1 MNTHGHLKLIIGPM
15 FAGKSTELMRTVA
28 TYKAIGKR
36 VVAINHRLNCRYG
49 TDKINT
55 HDKRK
60 LEQCI
65 ICENLNEIDVSVI
78 QNADIVVVEEL
89 QFFPDAFRII
99 SMWVDELG
107 KTVIAAGLDGDS
119 KRQPFGDVLKLIPLS
134 DEVLKLS
141 ALCAYCKDGT
151 PGIFSLCRAS
161 TEQSM
166 SGNVLVGGSG
176 KYDAVCRQHYN
187 TLNDKP
193 KQPTKNQEKTKPSTK
208 RIVKDAKSFSVD
220 GKRAFSGLFENP
232 WL

>member
-1 MNTHGHLKLIIGPM
+1 M

-28 TYKAIGKR
+28 TYTAIGKR
-36 VVAINHRLNCRYG
+36 VVAINHNLNCRYG

-60 LEQCI
+60 LEQCL
-65 ICENLNEIDVSVI
+65 ICTNLGEINTSVI
-78 QNADIVVVEEL
+78 KDADIVVVEEL
-89 QFFPDAFRII
+89 QFFPDAFNVI
-99 SMWVDELG
+99 SFWVDKLG
-107 KTVIAAGLDGDS
+107 KTVIAAGLDGDAN
-119 KRQPFGDVLKLIPLS
+119 RQPFGDVLKLIPLS